1 MVEAMCTMNYYID
14 PAYCSVWSKIMMPNA
29 GPPPASFY
37 YYSLGFAAISWF
49 LFMLVYA
56 IVGPSVPG
64 VDGWQRGAMYG
75 LLVWLVAG
83 LPGALSMILL
93 INLPLGLVV
102 CWAGTGLVLGAVNGA
117 INAAINK

>member
-1 MVEAMCTMNYYID
+1 
-14 PAYCSVWSKIMMPNA
+14 
-29 GPPPASFY
+29 
-37 YYSLGFAAISWF
+37 
-49 LFMLVYA
+49 
-56 IVGPSVPG
+56 
-64 VDGWQRGAMYG
+64 MYG